1 MEALARRVAG
11 ERRVALLDL
20 TREYRAYRH
29 ELLAACERVLER
41 MQLLGGEEVRAFES
55 EMAAYLGVRQ
65 VCGVASG
72 TDALALALQ
81 AAGLEPG
88 DEVLVQAN
96 AFVAAVEAIQRA
108 GGTPVAVDI
117 RLDDLGPD
125 PDDLAARLT
134 PLSRAILVVHLHGLP
149 VGLRPIL
156 ELARARRLAV
166 IEDCSH
172 AHGATLGGRRVGS
185 FGLAGAFSLGVVK
198 NLAAYGDA
206 GLVVTDDTGIAERVK
221 LLGTHGQAR
230 KNEHDLYGTNSR
242 LDELHAAMLRIKLRH
257 LDVRNQ
263 RRAAV
268 AAYYSERLGGFVTPP
283 PTGPT
288 RTHVYHQYV
297 VRTPARERGRPYEIM
312 FGNDGS
318 RDGTLAQLEALR
330 VRDEHL
336 RIVDLDGNVGE
347 AGALSAGFALARGAL
362 VVTLDGDG
370 QNDPAD
376 IPRLLARLGPERD
389 VVSGRR
395 RERQEAFLSRV
406 LPSRIANWLIARATG
421 VPVHDTGCGL
431 KAYRRALVAGAR
443 LRAA

>member
-20 TREYRAYRH
+20 TREYRTYRH

-65 VCGVASG
+65 VRGVASG

-96 AFVAAVEAIQRA
+96 AVVAAVEAIQRE
-108 GGTPVAVDI
+108 GCEPVAVDI
-117 RLDDLGPD
+117 CLDAHGPD

-134 PLSRAILVVHLHGLP
+134 PLSRAVLVVHLHGLP
-149 VGLRPIL
+149 VDLRPIL
-156 ELARARRLAV
+156 ALARARGLVV

-172 AHGATLGGRRVGS
+172 AHGATLDGQRVGS

-198 NLAAYGDA
+198 TLAAYGDA

-257 LDVRNQ
+257 LDVRNR
-263 RRAAV
+263 RRATI
-268 AAYYSERLGGFVTPP
+268 AAYYTERLGTFVTPP
-283 PTGPT
+283 PTDPS

-297 VRTPARERGRPYEIM
+297 VRAPAR
-312 FGNDGS
+312 NALHAHLAA
-318 RDGTLAQLEALR
+318 RDIE
-330 VRDEHL
+330 
-336 RIVDLDGNVGE
+336 
-347 AGALSAGFALARGAL
+347 
-362 VVTLDGDG
+362 
-370 QNDPAD
+370 
-376 IPRLLARLGPERD
+376 
-389 VVSGRR
+389 
-395 RERQEAFLSRV
+395 
-406 LPSRIANWLIARATG
+406 TG
-421 VPVHDTGCGL
+421 VHYPVPIHRQPAWLRAYGETPSLPRAHQAAREMLSLPVHADLTHAEVDRVADGVVQFFE
-431 KAYRRALVAGAR
+431 RR
-443 LRAA
+443 